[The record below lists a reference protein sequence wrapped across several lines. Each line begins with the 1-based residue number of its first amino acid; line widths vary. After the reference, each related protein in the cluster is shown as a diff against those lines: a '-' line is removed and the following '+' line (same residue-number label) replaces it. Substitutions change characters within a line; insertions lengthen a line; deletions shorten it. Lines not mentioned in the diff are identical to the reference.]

1 MGRFRHILFL
11 IVYFHRSYPAGV
23 LRILVV
29 VGSTPTEVERR
40 DTNHLV
46 IGQCEIKDADIL
58 YHPLFVHG
66 LGNDHHAT
74 LKVPAQNDL
83 SDALPVFLCNLCD
96 DGIAEYVVMAFSKWC
111 PGLVLDVLL
120 LHKLVGRLLHEER
133 MRLNLVDGRPNLIVK
148 HKVYQAVV
156 GEARHTNGTDAPH
169 PFVLTIAYR
178 LIIAFIS
185 SRLLAR
191 S

>member
-1 MGRFRHILFL
+1 MCTYRHILFL

-74 LKVPAQNDL
+74 LKV
-83 SDALPVFLCNLCD
+83 
-96 DGIAEYVVMAFSKWC
+96 
-111 PGLVLDVLL
+111 
-120 LHKLVGRLLHEER
+120 R
-133 MRLNLVDGRPNLIVK
+133 
-148 HKVYQAVV
+148 
-156 GEARHTNGTDAPH
+156 TDAPH

>member
-1 MGRFRHILFL
+1 MCPQRHILFL

-74 LKVPAQNDL
+74 LKVRTL
-83 SDALPVFLCNLCD
+83 SIAAAYFKGQFSTNYALMTAGCV
-96 DGIAEYVVMAFSKWC
+96 I
-111 PGLVLDVLL
+111 
-120 LHKLVGRLLHEER
+120 
-133 MRLNLVDGRPNLIVK
+133 LIVPQLLIFT
-148 HKVYQAVV
+148 VFQRFIIDGVTAGAVK
-156 GEARHTNGTDAPH
+156 G
-169 PFVLTIAYR
+169 
-178 LIIAFIS
+178 
-185 SRLLAR
+185 
-191 S
+191 